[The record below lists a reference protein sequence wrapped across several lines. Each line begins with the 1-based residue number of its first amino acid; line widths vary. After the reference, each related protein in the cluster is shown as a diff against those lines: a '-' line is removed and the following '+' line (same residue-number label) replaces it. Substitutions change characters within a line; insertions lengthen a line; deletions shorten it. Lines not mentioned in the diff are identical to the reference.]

1 MNGLI
6 KKFKW
11 FIVATLAILVVGM
24 TLFGIFGFNNTVDYK
39 ESYEVKVSIDQNVDD
54 AVKILKETTD
64 KFFETN
70 GIDDKGYAFQTQG
83 NGTTLIYK
91 FSSLSD
97 AQLAKIDGLES
108 VLNTA
113 LASTSAVATVDDP
126 SIVLG
131 ANDLQSGWVILALG
145 IAMVAIFIYL
155 LIMEKLAS
163 AVAVICSS
171 ALSTLLFVAL
181 MAITRVPAIPFV
193 EVLACLAGIIGA
205 VLAVTTV
212 GRYREEIKNTTGK
225 FSAAS
230 VADAVAKKDKKKYL
244 LALIAILVAAVAVA
258 AFFVPYIM
266 IMGAQIAIAGLVATF
281 SAYFMTPFMWVLI
294 KGRKNK

>member
-39 ESYEVKVSIDQNVDD
+39 KSYEVQVSIDQNVDD

-70 GIDDKGYAFQTQG
+70 GISDEGYAFQTQD

-97 AQLAKIDGLES
+97 AQLAKINGLES
-108 VLNTA
+108 VLNAA
-113 LASTSAVATVDDP
+113 LASTSAEATVEP
-126 SIVLG
+126 NVVFGS
-131 ANDLQSGWVILALG
+131 NDLQSGWVILALG

-171 ALSTLLFVAL
+171 ALSMLLFVAL
-181 MAITRVPAIPFV
+181 MAITRIPAIPFV
-193 EVLACLAGIIGA
+193 EALACLAGIIGA

>member
-83 NGTTLIYK
+83 DGTTLIYK

-113 LASTSAVATVDDP
+113 LASTSAEATVEP
-126 SIVLG
+126 NVVSG

-193 EVLACLAGIIGA
+193 EVLACLVGIIGA

>member
-24 TLFGIFGFNNTVDYK
+24 TLFGIFGFNNTVDFK
-39 ESYEVKVSIDQNVDD
+39 DSYEVKVSIDQNVDD
-54 AVKILKETTD
+54 AIKILKETTD
-64 KFFETN
+64 EYFESN
-70 GIDDKGYAFQTQG
+70 GINDKDYAFQEAAEG
-83 NGTTLIYK
+83 ATLIYK
-91 FSSLSD
+91 FANVDKTLEGK
-97 AQLAKIDGLES
+97 LAGLTDK
-108 VLNTA
+108 LNTA
-113 LASTSAVATVDDP
+113 LTTTGAQATVDINKV
-126 SIVLG
+126 SGV
-131 ANDLQSGWVILALG
+131 NDLQTGWVILALG

-171 ALSTLLFVAL
+171 ALSMLLFVAI
-181 MAITRVPAIPFV
+181 MAITRIPAIPYV
-193 EVLACLAGIIGA
+193 EVLACLAGIIAA

-212 GRYREEIKNTTGK
+212 GRYREEVKNANGK
-225 FSAAS
+225 FSAQA
-230 VADAVAKKDKKKYL
+230 VAESVAKKDKKKYL
-244 LALIAILVAAVAVA
+244 LALIATLVAAVAVA

-266 IMGAQIAIAGLVATF
+266 IMGAQIAVAGLVATF
-281 SAYFMTPFMWVLI
+281 AAYFMTPFMWTLI

>member
-83 NGTTLIYK
+83 DGTTLIYK

-113 LASTSAVATVDDP
+113 LASTSAEATVEP
-126 SIVLG
+126 NVVSG

-258 AFFVPYIM
+258 AFFVHYIM